1 MANFGFVRR
10 FFLGLSFIWAC
21 GCGELHAEAPSDY
34 FTPPETMYSF
44 ADFWVVRPLDLAVLP
59 ITATTWVVSLPVT
72 AASGTSDQAYDL
84 MIRQLAQHMMK
95 RPMGQFWDWEN
106 RDQSRPVVIKFSDG
120 YSMAELTPEQERKY
134 RRALQEHVRGFSR
147 LKERSS
153 YRRKIG
159 KLWPA
164 GKSGVG
170 KTWCGFFCRFKTF
183 SLRVARRVSG
193 AR

>member
-1 MANFGFVRR
+1 MRR
-10 FFLGLSFIWAC
+10 FFLGLGIAVI
-21 GCGELHAEAPSDY
+21 GLVAPVQALPPSDY
-34 FTPPETMYSF
+34 FAPPETMYSF

-59 ITATTWVVSLPVT
+59 ITATTWLVSLPVT
-72 AASGTSDQAYDL
+72 AASGTADQAYDL
-84 MIRQLAQHMMK
+84 MIRDLTQHMMK
-95 RPMGQFWDWEN
+95 RPLGQFWDWEN
-106 RDQSRPVVIKFSDG
+106 RDQSRPVAIRWRSF
-120 YSMAELTPEQERKY
+120 
-134 RRALQEHVRGFSR
+134 RRSKRESIGGPCRSTRRGFSR

-183 SLRVARRVSG
+183 SIRVARRASG

>member
-1 MANFGFVRR
+1 VRR
-10 FFLGLSFIWAC
+10 FFLGLGFAW
-21 GCGELHAEAPSDY
+21 GCAYGDLHAMPPSDY

-84 MIRQLAQHMMK
+84 MIRQLTQHMMK

-106 RDQSRPVVIKFSDG
+106 RDQSRPVVIKFTDG

-134 RRALQEHVRGFSR
+134 RSALQEHEERILAIERASDVPQEDRDALSRGEERRWENVVR
-147 LKERSS
+147 L
-153 YRRKIG
+153 
-159 KLWPA
+159 LL
-164 GKSGVG
+164 
-170 KTWCGFFCRFKTF
+170 
-183 SLRVARRVSG
+183 SL
-193 AR
+193 